1 VAARLLRLAGVLLAC
16 AVPVLLWDASLRAA
30 VRRDVAA
37 LAGPEGAARDR
48 ATARLEALGADAV
61 PALVGCFEAEQHNVA
76 SALRGSGTGVG
87 AGELTVPVMGFL
99 QSHVSPAV
107 VDGVV
112 AALGDD
118 DRDVAHFA
126 GLTLA
131 WIGPAAE
138 PAVSALLRFAPEP
151 RVRTSAAWVLSLMGE
166 AGTPALPA
174 LQEALQDPDEDV
186 RLVARFAISQLSSG
200 NEAFW
205 EAVRAFR
212 AGSR

>member
-1 VAARLLRLAGVLLAC
+1 MAARLLRLLGVALAC
-16 AVPVLLWDASLRAA
+16 ALPVLLWDASLRAA

-37 LAGPEGAARDR
+37 LAGPEDPARERAAARL
-48 ATARLEALGADAV
+48 AALGADAV
-61 PALVGCFEAEQHNVA
+61 PAVVRCFSAEQHNAA
-76 SALRGSGTGVG
+76 SAVRDSGTSVG
-87 AGELTVPVMGFL
+87 AGELTTPAMTFL
-99 QSHVSPAV
+99 QAHASPDV

-112 AALGDD
+112 AALGDED
-118 DRDVAHFA
+118 HDVAHFA

-131 WIGPAAE
+131 WIGEAAE
-138 PAVSALLRFAPEP
+138 PAVAARLRDPEP
-151 RVRTSAAWVLSLMGE
+151 RVRASAAWVLSLMGE

-174 LQEALQDPDEDV
+174 LQEALADPDEDV
-186 RLVARFAISQLSSG
+186 RHVARFAISQLSSG